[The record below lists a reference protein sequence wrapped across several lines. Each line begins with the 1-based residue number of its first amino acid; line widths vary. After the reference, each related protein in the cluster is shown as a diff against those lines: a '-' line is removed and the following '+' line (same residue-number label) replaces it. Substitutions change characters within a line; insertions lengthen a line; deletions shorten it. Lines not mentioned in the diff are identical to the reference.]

1 MDGTPSRGCQSLD
14 GDIRGWA
21 RLINAEWGVDG
32 VAEDFIHVLEQKQK
46 RGFAPWR
53 LHQMFCVQILKFWHL
68 CSLGTGAEKVESAF
82 QVR

>member
-1 MDGTPSRGCQSLD
+1 M
-14 GDIRGWA
+14 A
-21 RLINAEWGVDG
+21 
-32 VAEDFIHVLEQKQK
+32 AEDFVHVLEQKQK

-82 QVR
+82 QLKVHQLPPLLPWGERSYIQD